1 MAAACAC
8 GRIHHTGGEVLHL
21 PESQPSERAR
31 RGSARSRPARS
42 RAPRRVVS
50 ARRAAESY
58 FGLWRQNQ
66 PNAHGLFRWYN
77 GDMYFGEWALGKM
90 QGYGVYHYGKAG
102 VYAGDSCA
110 PPARP
115 PRVRL
120 RGVRAGAGDA
130 LTRLDPL
137 PPLVLIGHA
146 ASFTPY

>member
-1 MAAACAC
+1 M
-8 GRIHHTGGEVLHL
+8 LHL

-110 PPARP
+110 PPPGHPAC
-115 PRVRL
+115 
-120 RGVRAGAGDA
+120 GCAGCGRAPG
-130 LTRLDPL
+130 TR
-137 PPLVLIGHA
+137 
-146 ASFTPY
+146 